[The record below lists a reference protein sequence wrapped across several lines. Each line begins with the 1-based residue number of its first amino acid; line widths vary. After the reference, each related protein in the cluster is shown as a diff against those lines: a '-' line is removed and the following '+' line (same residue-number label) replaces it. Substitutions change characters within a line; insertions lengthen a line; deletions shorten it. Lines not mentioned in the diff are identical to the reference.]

1 MTSDFVSWFEKRMNS
16 AFGHEF
22 MDDFVHHELVPL
34 SHFTEKNSKW
44 ILEVDLPGVK
54 KNNIDV
60 TITSGHL
67 VIKAKLEESY
77 RVSRHGYVTEFEY
90 FKKVIGLPPHVN
102 TKKIETKFK
111 NGILTITILK
121 ITAGKKISVK

>member
-16 AFGHEF
+16 TFDPDF
-22 MDDFVHHELVPL
+22 MDDFIHRELVPL
-34 SHFTEKNSKW
+34 SHFIERDSKW

-54 KNNIDV
+54 KKNIDV

-67 VIKAKLEESY
+67 AIKAKLEESY
-77 RVSRHGYVTEFEY
+77 KVSRHGYVTEFEY

-111 NGILTITILK
+111 NGILTIIISK
-121 ITAGKKISVK
+121 ITVGKKISIK